1 MFFKL
6 SNLNS
11 NLALTLGY
19 LNSALNNSALNI
31 QFRLRRFQSADAAT
45 ERQNENVSWRRR
57 VQIKQ
62 LAWSMAERQIG
73 HRKSCLVL
81 SSRFPDLNWRSRHG
95 TQ

>member
-31 QFRLRRFQSADAAT
+31 LRRFQSADAAT

-57 VQIKQ
+57 VQIKR

-81 SSRFPDLNWRSRHG
+81 SSRFPALNWRSRHA

>member
-1 MFFKL
+1 MFSKL

-31 QFRLRRFQSADAAT
+31 LRRFQSADAAT
-45 ERQNENVSWRRR
+45 ERQNQNVSWRRR

-81 SSRFPDLNWRSRHG
+81 SSRFPALNWRSRHA

>member
-31 QFRLRRFQSADAAT
+31 LRRFQSADAAT

-62 LAWSMAERQIG
+62 LAWSMAERQTG

-81 SSRFPDLNWRSRHG
+81 SSRFPGLNWRSRHA

>member
-31 QFRLRRFQSADAAT
+31 LRRFQSADAAT

-81 SSRFPDLNWRSRHG
+81 SSRFPALNWRSRHR

>member
-31 QFRLRRFQSADAAT
+31 LRRFQSADAAT

-62 LAWSMAERQIG
+62 LAWSMAELQIG

-81 SSRFPDLNWRSRHG
+81 SWRFPALIWRSRHR

>member
-31 QFRLRRFQSADAAT
+31 LRRFQSADAAT